1 MSQEVYF
8 GTEGVTRLQELFR
21 RNFLSK
27 VFLVTGKR
35 SFEGSGAKDF
45 IENCIAPFSPELIRF
60 YDFEVNPNI
69 EDLLSGLKKIE
80 EFKPDV
86 IIAIGGGS
94 VIDMGKLLRFFYT
107 HDGEIFSG
115 KYKSK
120 GIELPL
126 IAIPTTA
133 GTGSEATHFA
143 VLYDENKVKH
153 SIADQ
158 GILPDYA
165 IVNSELTW
173 NQSSYL
179 TACAGFDALAQGI
192 EAYWNKNATE
202 ESDEYALKSIDLI
215 YETLPKV
222 VANPTPE
229 LRSRMSEGAFWAGK
243 AINITKTT
251 APHAF
256 SYPFTSHYGIPHGHA
271 VALTFPYIAYYN
283 FTKGKMFA
291 SKKKIIA
298 KLFNASDNIF
308 SHLKNYVN
316 SINLRTPAKN
326 YDVDLIL
333 SEISLERLVN
343 NPAEINYAEAIDI
356 IRKSVT

>member
-1 MSQEVYF
+1 MCDW
-8 GTEGVTRLQELFR
+8 
-21 RNFLSK
+21 
-27 VFLVTGKR
+27 VF
-35 SFEGSGAKDF
+35 S
-45 IENCIAPFSPELIRF
+45 
-60 YDFEVNPNI
+60 
-69 EDLLSGLKKIE
+69 
-80 EFKPDV
+80 
-86 IIAIGGGS
+86 
-94 VIDMGKLLRFFYT
+94 
-107 HDGEIFSG
+107 
-115 KYKSK
+115 
-120 GIELPL
+120 
-126 IAIPTTA
+126 
-133 GTGSEATHFA
+133 
-143 VLYDENKVKH
+143 
-153 SIADQ
+153 